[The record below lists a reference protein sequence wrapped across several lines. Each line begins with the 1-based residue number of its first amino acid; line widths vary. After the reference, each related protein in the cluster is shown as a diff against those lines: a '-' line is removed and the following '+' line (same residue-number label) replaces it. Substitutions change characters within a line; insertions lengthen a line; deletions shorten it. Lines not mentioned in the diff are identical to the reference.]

1 MLKEELGNDY
11 YMSIIKIA
19 HDIISTIYYILNP
32 FTLFYMIFFESIS
45 KNFGLPKYSFY
56 YYNFNPIF
64 LIHFFVFMTFF
75 LSPTSLIKKR
85 FSSKK
90 KFLTFLNT
98 SPVEIG
104 DIYSTEVLKKY
115 YEIKK
120 LQLFNLIIDC
130 NKNEK
135 KNEDYYNLMNNYLL
149 AIKYLKRNID
159 KKINKEEN
167 IIKIDLNVFNKEFS
181 PLKDENENKNNYLL
195 IGDISYNQSFISKYE
210 IYSNYSLMKNL

>member
-1 MLKEELGNDY
+1 M
-11 YMSIIKIA
+11 
-19 HDIISTIYYILNP
+19 
-32 FTLFYMIFFESIS
+32 
-45 KNFGLPKYSFY
+45 
-56 YYNFNPIF
+56 
-64 LIHFFVFMTFF
+64 
-75 LSPTSLIKKR
+75 
-85 FSSKK
+85 
-90 KFLTFLNT
+90 
-98 SPVEIG
+98 
-104 DIYSTEVLKKY
+104 
-115 YEIKK
+115 
-120 LQLFNLIIDC
+120 QLFNLIIDC

-135 KNEDYYNLMNNYLL
+135 KNEDYYYLMNNYLL